1 MPAISVIMSVY
12 NGERFL
18 AEAAE
23 SILAQTFSD
32 FEFIIVDDGSTDST
46 RLILNRLTDRRV
58 KLLTNQRNIGLARSL
73 NVGLGFA
80 QGMYIARQDA
90 DDVSLPDRFRR
101 QVAYLESHPEIS
113 ILGTEVD
120 MIDKTSGSGLS
131 VELPHDNIDIK
142 WALLFGCPIIHGTVM
157 GRDCAFRGALGYTE
171 NPEFQ
176 WVEDLELW
184 SRISEGHNFANL
196 PERLGKRRW
205 HSGAISHQKRDLQQ
219 EQGRRILRR
228 SICSVLDVELLEP
241 MLWGGIEKFLLSVP
255 NQQVEV
261 SGAEIRSAITVLRE
275 LRERFYKKH
284 GFPESEA
291 RSHRRRVSSQWAKH
305 LVALAFRARYHA
317 DLQSRLIF
325 LDSGLKMLAKGSRPI
340 VSI

>member
-12 NGERFL
+12 NGERFV

-46 RLILNRLTDRRV
+46 RLILSRLTDRRV
-58 KLLTNQRNIGLARSL
+58 KLLANQRNLGLARSL
-73 NVGLGFA
+73 NVGLGSA
-80 QGMYIARQDA
+80 QGKYIARHDA

-101 QVAYLESHPEIS
+101 QIAYLESHPEIS
-113 ILGTEVD
+113 VLGTAVD
-120 MIDKTSGSGLS
+120 MIDEHSASGPC
-131 VELPHDNIDIK
+131 VELPYDNIDIK
-142 WALLFGCPIIHGTVM
+142 WALLFGCPLIHGTVM
-157 GRDCAFRGALGYTE
+157 ARDCAFRGARGYTE
-171 NPEFQ
+171 DPEFQ
-176 WVEDLELW
+176 YVEDLELW

-196 PERLGKRRW
+196 RERLGKRRW
-205 HSGAISHQKRDLQQ
+205 HSGAISHQKSNLQQ
-219 EQGRRILRR
+219 EQGRKILRR
-228 SICSVLDVELLEP
+228 SICSVLGIESLEP
-241 MLWGGIEKFLLSVP
+241 ALWEGIEKFLLSGP

-275 LRERFYKKH
+275 LREKFHKKH
-284 GFPESEA
+284 GFPESVA

-305 LVALAFRARYHA
+305 LVALALRSRYRA

-325 LDSGLKMLAKGSRPI
+325 LDSGLKMLVGGSRPI
-340 VSI
+340 VSV